1 MYNHNEHDKLNS
13 IEMNIK
19 DLAMQRLYTENSFL
33 YKHLG
38 KI

>member
-1 MYNHNEHDKLNS
+1 MYNHNEHDKLNN

-19 DLAMQRLYTENSFL
+19 EQEMQRFYTVNSFL